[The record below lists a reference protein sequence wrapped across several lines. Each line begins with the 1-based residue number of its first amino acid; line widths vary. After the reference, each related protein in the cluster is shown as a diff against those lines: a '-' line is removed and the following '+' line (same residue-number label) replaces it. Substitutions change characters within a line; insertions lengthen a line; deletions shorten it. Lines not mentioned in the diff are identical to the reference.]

1 MTKVRDLYEE
11 REFQDLLDEAENNA
25 SGSWETK
32 FVSDM
37 RDKFQEYG
45 TGMFI
50 SDKQNRQTTA
60 AHAAQPRKD

>member
-25 SGSWETK
+25 SGRWETE

-37 RDKFQEYG
+37 RDRFEEYG

-50 SDKQNRQTTA
+50 SDKQNEIINRIA
-60 AHAAQPRKD
+60 DGD